1 MNSNK
6 KKQQD
11 YNLLHDDAVRTIV
24 ESKNW
29 LESMRNS
36 PSHPIL
42 KHYSDVLP
50 YEHDIT
56 EQNVLNIRKIVD
68 KLRGKVENINSGGC
82 GWFAVLLQD
91 IVGGDIYHFN
101 LLVKRNGKFIP
112 FDDHEI
118 LLLDGFY
125 YDSVGVFRESTLR
138 AGKQPIFKAESL
150 YEVLSRGLKE
160 SYYLF
165 KVTKENILH
174 RYEQGA
180 YLSALFSDN
189 DIQELQRN
197 AIEILKEFKR

>member
-11 YNLLHDDAVRTIV
+11 YNLLHDEAVQTIV

-42 KHYSDVLP
+42 KHYSDELP

-56 EQNVLNIRKIVD
+56 EPNVLQIRKIVD
-68 KLRGKVENINSGGC
+68 KLRGTVENINSGGC

-118 LLLDGFY
+118 LLLDGFCH
-125 YDSVGVFRESTLR
+125 DSVGVFRETTLLSV
-138 AGKQPIFKAESL
+138 KQPIFKAESFFDIHIQ
-150 YEVLSRGLKE
+150 GFKE

-165 KVTKENILH
+165 KVTKNNILH
-174 RYEQGA
+174 RYEQGD
-180 YLSALFSDN
+180 YLSALFLESD
-189 DIQELQRN
+189 IKELQRN
-197 AIEILKEFKR
+197 AVKILKELKR